1 MPFNDYRRLNVDPG
15 ALSVLELFDEWVRIK
30 AVNFVPQVGKLWL
43 DSFYPTWKQIQKL
56 VRADAHT

>member
-15 ALSVLELFDEWVRIK
+15 ALSVLELFDDWVRIK

-43 DSFYPTWKQIQKL
+43 DSFYPTWKQIQAL
-56 VRADAHT
+56 TRADGHT